1 MPTRQQMNE
10 EGFEALI
17 TLNVEENE
25 TATGELPPSEYLKGL
40 SKCREFNEAKKYCRY
55 CKKASEHLTDYQ

>member
-10 EGFEALI
+10 E
-17 TLNVEENE
+17 
-25 TATGELPPSEYLKGL
+25 GELPPSEYLKGL
-40 SKCREFNEAKKYCRY
+40 SKCREFNEAKKYCHY